1 MLDWGREGAG
11 NLDVA
16 ERREWLSTNGIGGFA
31 SGTVAGSLTR
41 RYHGLLVA
49 ALQPPLGR
57 TLLVAKVE
65 ETAEYDGL
73 ALALGTNRWAGG
85 AVDPRGYRAMERVR
99 LEGTTPVW
107 TYALA
112 DALLEKRVW
121 MEPGANT
128 TYVRYQMLRGRGS
141 ISLQLRALVNYRDYH
156 AATRGNGWRMDVA
169 PVKHGLR
176 VTAFDG
182 ARPLLLLAEGAEA
195 RIAHTWHLGFDLAR
209 ERERGLDAV
218 EDHLHAGTFR
228 ASLGPGAALT
238 LVLSAEAAPSPDGEQ
253 AWRRRVSHGEQ
264 ALAGW
269 TRGRHDAQRAP
280 GWVRQ
285 HVLPARDSHMQRTL
299 ATDPEGM
306 SVIARYH

>member
-1 MLDWGREGAG
+1 MLDWGREVAG
-11 NLDVA
+11 DLDLA
-16 ERREWLSTNGIGGFA
+16 ERREWLCTNGIGGFA
-31 SGTVAGSLTR
+31 SSTVAGSLTR

-49 ALQPPLGR
+49 ALTPPLGR

-85 AVDPRGYRAMERVR
+85 AVDPRGYREIEGFR

-128 TYVRYQMLRGRGS
+128 TYVRYHVLRARGS
-141 ISLQLRALVNYRDYH
+141 VSLQLRALVNYRDYH
-156 AATRGNGWRMDVA
+156 ATTRGDGWRMDVA

-182 ARPLLLLAEGAEA
+182 ARPLLLLAEGAES

-209 ERERGLDAV
+209 ER
-218 EDHLHAGTFR
+218 
-228 ASLGPGAALT
+228 
-238 LVLSAEAAPSPDGEQ
+238 
-253 AWRRRVSHGEQ
+253 
-264 ALAGW
+264 
-269 TRGRHDAQRAP
+269 
-280 GWVRQ
+280 
-285 HVLPARDSHMQRTL
+285 
-299 ATDPEGM
+299 
-306 SVIARYH
+306 